1 MEAILLA
8 SLVATII
15 TWVVRRHWWLTRVRS
30 WSMYPT
36 LHPGDL
42 MITRALHGRATVHRG
57 DIVVIDSAELSRR
70 VVKRVIGLPGDTVQI
85 TPEGIRINNQ
95 PLDEPGLTGHG
106 GPTRT
111 FHVPVDGYFVLG
123 DNRHRS
129 SDSRAWRNPYPPRLA
144 IRGRLAGRPLPRSP
158 RIRRAAS
165 QPHAPGRL
173 GPGRADFAS
182 LRSRHDRTHD

>member
-1 MEAILLA
+1 MGAILLA
-8 SLVATII
+8 SLVAAI
-15 TWVVRRHWWLTRVRS
+15 TGWVVRRHWWLTRVRS

-42 MITRALHGRATVHRG
+42 RITRALSGRDTIHRG
-57 DIVVIDSAELSRR
+57 DIVVIDSTELSRR

-85 TPEGIRINNQ
+85 TPGGTSINGE
-95 PLDEPGLTGHG
+95 PLDEPYLAGHG

-129 SDSRAWRNPYPPRLA
+129 SDSRTWANPYPPLTTM
-144 IRGRLAGRPLPRSP
+144 RGRLVPPRSV
-158 RIRRAAS
+158 RHRA
-165 QPHAPGRL
+165 
-173 GPGRADFAS
+173 
-182 LRSRHDRTHD
+182 HD